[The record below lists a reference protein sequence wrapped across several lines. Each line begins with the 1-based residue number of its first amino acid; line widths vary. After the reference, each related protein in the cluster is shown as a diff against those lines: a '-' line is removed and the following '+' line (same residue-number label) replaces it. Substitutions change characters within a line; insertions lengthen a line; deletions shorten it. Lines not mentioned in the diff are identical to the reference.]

1 MDELR
6 NLKQMA
12 SLASGRFNQYDGED
26 FVLPQVFKDQVK
38 EINSNTITYNTYSAI
53 IETKGSQH
61 GILNIFL
68 PNQWFYIASYF
79 TDFYNELQ
87 KYKRYALQVTTKERL
102 KVLNGKQLTGSELNS
117 VANLDLD
124 EASKE
129 RLTKFITDYSWWGGA
144 KTIDRGD
151 FYVSPILANAN
162 LVNAS
167 QSFVADLC
175 AFLANKQELVQAIIN
190 KEENNHSAKHS
201 RVLLFPP
208 CIESKEG
215 INGFLDRA
223 IPIVLERDANLSK
236 LSENFIVSSLKENI
250 LVGEFW
256 LGRNKSKID
265 NIEEL
270 VKKGHINQEV
280 VWEYNGSIYVLNRET
295 NFPVFDLFKDVFNE
309 VYKGIFEI
317 VIDTIDYNGAQRKRY
332 SLYAVNSAIQPTDIE
347 DSPYRSYLT
356 ALRTKPFLL
365 LAGISGTGKSRI
377 VKEMAFT
384 CCPDVAELRNDPV
397 SPGNY
402 LLVEVKPN
410 WHDSTELLGYESTIK
425 KGYVLTPFVKFL
437 YKAMKHPDVPFFVC
451 LDEMNLAPVEQ
462 YFAEY
467 LSILES
473 RKQQADG
480 IILTEPLIGAEVFR
494 KYPEL
499 CAEMNGTAVRRENVK
514 NTYMTTD
521 PAVEYVATEREY
533 ENLCE
538 EGLRIPQNVVVIG
551 TVNMDETTHQ
561 FSRKVIDRAMTIEMN
576 EVKFDGFFESS
587 SELAYP
593 DSVLPKEYFLPC
605 YTTAGKALESV
616 PDDAE
621 YIKANVPA
629 MLEQLNEALADTP
642 FKIAYRVQN
651 ELVLYFA
658 ALRQE
663 EAHKATGTAEL
674 LATAMDQILM
684 MKVLPRIE
692 GDDELLEKP
701 LERLAVY
708 AEGYPKASAK
718 IKEMQERL
726 GRSHFT
732 SFWP

>member
-1 MDELR
+1 MEDR
-6 NLKQMA
+6 NKQKDFTHA
-12 SLASGRFNQYDGED
+12 QTSSDLEEQERILQYYKYFIVNCTSKGKSIKNYTD
-26 FVLPQVFKDQVK
+26 FKRINECIEAL
-38 EINSNTITYNTYSAI
+38 EINSHKTIFDFASPYSLEEAIKLLNNLPLYIEYNKKGNNQYSSTVLTYL
-53 IETKGSQH
+53 Q
-61 GILNIFL
+61 FL
-68 PNQWFYIASYF
+68 
-79 TDFYNELQ
+79 
-87 KYKRYALQVTTKERL
+87 YALQL
-102 KVLNGKQLTGSELNS
+102 SEQA
-117 VANLDLD
+117 VD
-124 EASKE
+124 EKNQPYTS
-129 RLTKFITDYSWWGGA
+129 T
-144 KTIDRGD
+144 
-151 FYVSPILANAN
+151 
-162 LVNAS
+162 
-167 QSFVADLC
+167 
-175 AFLANKQELVQAIIN
+175 
-190 KEENNHSAKHS
+190 
-201 RVLLFPP
+201 FPP
-208 CIESKEG
+208 VQ
-215 INGFLDRA
+215 
-223 IPIVLERDANLSK
+223 P
-236 LSENFIVSSLKENI
+236 
-250 LVGEFW
+250 
-256 LGRNKSKID
+256 
-265 NIEEL
+265 
-270 VKKGHINQEV
+270 HQQ
-280 VWEYNGSIYVLNRET
+280 IYRT
-295 NFPVFDLFKDVFNE
+295 
-309 VYKGIFEI
+309 
-317 VIDTIDYNGAQRKRY
+317 
-332 SLYAVNSAIQPTDIE
+332 
-347 DSPYRSYLT
+347 YLT

-377 VKEMAFT
+377 VKEMAFAS
-384 CCPDVAELRNDPV
+384 CPDVAELRNDPV

-462 YFAEY
+462 YFAEF

-480 IILTEPLIGAEVFR
+480 TILTEPLIGAEVFR

-521 PAVEYVATEREY
+521 PAVEYIATEREY

-587 SELAYP
+587 SELTYP
-593 DSVLPKEYFLPC
+593 DRVLPKEYFLPC
-605 YTTAGKALESV
+605 HTTAGKALESV

-629 MLEQLNEALADTP
+629 MLGQLNEALADTP

>member
-1 MDELR
+1 MKYLSTSSIVAAYK
-6 NLKQMA
+6 NNAQSTKNKFWGL
-12 SLASGRFNQYDGED
+12 LAVLYSIDQKVFPCVSYQFNQHVVGYALDEFFLLDGKEKTYPTTQSLSSVIFSTHWIEVVKKEMLSGKPNIYDIIVWCYKDKAFDDNTTTENLLSRFIND
-26 FVLPQVFKDQVK
+26 FSLSDEFVTSVFSLTERDYIVFGDKLSLDK
-38 EINSNTITYNTYSAI
+38 EI
-53 IETKGSQH
+53 
-61 GILNIFL
+61 L
-68 PNQWFYIASYF
+68 IAL
-79 TDFYNELQ
+79 ELD
-87 KYKRYALQVTTKERL
+87 
-102 KVLNGKQLTGSELNS
+102 S
-117 VANLDLD
+117 
-124 EASKE
+124 
-129 RLTKFITDYSWWGGA
+129 
-144 KTIDRGD
+144 
-151 FYVSPILANAN
+151 
-162 LVNAS
+162 
-167 QSFVADLC
+167 
-175 AFLANKQELVQAIIN
+175 
-190 KEENNHSAKHS
+190 
-201 RVLLFPP
+201 
-208 CIESKEG
+208 
-215 INGFLDRA
+215 
-223 IPIVLERDANLSK
+223 
-236 LSENFIVSSLKENI
+236 
-250 LVGEFW
+250 
-256 LGRNKSKID
+256 
-265 NIEEL
+265 
-270 VKKGHINQEV
+270 
-280 VWEYNGSIYVLNRET
+280 YNGSITAENSTIVSLPHELSRAPFFQTLYSSQSILAGLIIT
-295 NFPVFDLFKDVFNE
+295 NFDFDEYYLNSSNSFPN
-309 VYKGIFEI
+309 
-317 VIDTIDYNGAQRKRY
+317 TSA
-332 SLYAVNSAIQPTDIE
+332 SLSSLEPSQCTKYTE
-347 DSPYRSYLT
+347 FLT

-377 VKEMAFT
+377 VKEMAFAS
-384 CCPDVAELRNDPV
+384 CPDVAELHKDPV

-425 KGYVLTPFVKFL
+425 TGYVLTPFVKFL

-462 YFAEY
+462 YFAEF

-480 IILTEPLIGAEVFR
+480 TILTEPLISAEVFR

-587 SELAYP
+587 SELTYP
-593 DSVLPKEYFLPC
+593 DRVLPKEYFLPC
-605 YTTAGKALESV
+605 HTTAGKALESV

-629 MLEQLNEALADTP
+629 MLEQLNEALTDTP